1 MRALVWLGV
10 LWGALLGVAPAAAD
24 QGGRA
29 LLLRFECN
37 RCHDGLPVAAAP
49 REKHCVRCHQ
59 DILGGRFAAPPDV
72 LQRWQGHLT
81 SLNVVPSLTTI
92 GQRLRRAWVA
102 SYLLA
107 PQDLR
112 PHLPATMP
120 RLALSPQQAQRL
132 AAYLVPA
139 ERQPL
144 ALAPAQV
151 DEGRRVLDHK
161 GCGTCHALSGA
172 PLLVSPIPVAPVAL
186 TPVALQRGLLLAPD
200 LAYTRARYQPRALLD
215 WLRSPR
221 ALKPDAAMPEI
232 ALSAGEISA
241 VAAYLL
247 LAPLPP
253 PPREPLPPRLP
264 VLARRVGFA
273 EVNQQVL
280 QRTCWHCHSSPDYA
294 LGDGG
299 PGNTGG
305 FGFAPRGL
313 SLADYS
319 DVMAGSLDEQRQRRS
334 VLAPLLDGTPRLVA
348 HLLAR
353 QREVRGEV
361 VAGVRG
367 MPLGLPP
374 LTPEQI
380 QLVESWIAQGR
391 PR

>member
-1 MRALVWLGV
+1 MRALVWLGA
-10 LWGALLGVAPAAAD
+10 LWGALGGVAPAAAD
-24 QGGRA
+24 EGGRA

-37 RCHDGLPVAAAP
+37 RCHDGLPVAAASLG
-49 REKHCVRCHQ
+49 KHCVRCHQ
-59 DILGGRFAAPPDV
+59 DILSGRFEAPPDV

-81 SLNVVPSLTTI
+81 SLNAVPSLTTI

-144 ALAPAQV
+144 VLAPAQV
-151 DEGRRVLDHK
+151 DQGRRVLDHK
-161 GCGTCHALSGA
+161 GCGTCHALRGA
-172 PLLVSPIPVAPVAL
+172 PLLASPIPVAPVAL
-186 TPVALQRGLLLAPD
+186 TAAALQRGLLLAPD

-232 ALSAGEISA
+232 ALSEAEISA

-253 PPREPLPPRLP
+253 PPREPPPPRLP

-280 QRTCWHCHSSPDYA
+280 RRTCWHCHSSPDYA

-334 VLAPLLDGTPRLVA
+334 VFAPLSDGTPRLLA

-380 QLVESWIAQGR
+380 QLVESWIAKGR